1 VPVATMGDEHMK
13 NGARTAVCIIVE
25 NLPVPLDRRVWREAC
40 TLRDTGYHVS
50 IICPKGSD
58 SCSASY
64 ERLEGID
71 IYRHRRWEAS
81 RITGYLL
88 EYSLALAA
96 ESYLALK
103 VFARTRFRILQ
114 ACNPPDTIFLI
125 GLLLRLFGVRFIFDH
140 HDLVPELFESRFGRR
155 IGLLYRLTRL
165 LERCTFRAA
174 KVCIATNESFKEI
187 AVTRGRKHPDSVFVV
202 RNCPDLRSLS
212 PGMPPAQLTLR
223 KSRFVVV
230 YVGFMGPQDGL
241 RLLVDAIEH
250 IVKHENRQD
259 THFVLVGGGA
269 ELPMLRAVVTER
281 GLASFVTFTG
291 QVPYAHVAAYLS
303 SADIGVAPDPK
314 TPMNDKSTMIK
325 ILEYMAFGLPVV
337 LFDLQEG
344 RRIAGSAALYASPN
358 DPVDFAHQIMRLLNC
373 EQLRRE
379 LGTCGRRR
387 VEDCLNWQ
395 VEQSTLIEAYETALR

>member
-1 VPVATMGDEHMK
+1 
-13 NGARTAVCIIVE
+13 
-25 NLPVPLDRRVWREAC
+25 
-40 TLRDTGYHVS
+40 
-50 IICPKGSD
+50 
-58 SCSASY
+58 
-64 ERLEGID
+64 
-71 IYRHRRWEAS
+71 
-81 RITGYLL
+81 
-88 EYSLALAA
+88 
-96 ESYLALK
+96 
-103 VFARTRFRILQ
+103 
-114 ACNPPDTIFLI
+114 
-125 GLLLRLFGVRFIFDH
+125 
-140 HDLVPELFESRFGRR
+140 
-155 IGLLYRLTRL
+155 
-165 LERCTFRAA
+165 
-174 KVCIATNESFKEI
+174 
-187 AVTRGRKHPDSVFVV
+187 
-202 RNCPDLRSLS
+202 
-212 PGMPPAQLTLR
+212 
-223 KSRFVVV
+223 
-230 YVGFMGPQDGL
+230 MGPQDGL